1 MPIIL
6 CYACN
11 KIQQYVANNHG
22 TSKVNSMVFSSIPFL
37 LLFLPLT
44 IIGYYLLLRHGLQK
58 YALPF
63 LLLASLFF
71 YAYWK
76 PVFLLLIIFSIFANF
91 YLGQAIHKDSPKRKL
106 IFMAGITMNLL
117 LLGYFKYTDFLI
129 SSFNEMFD
137 SQVPIINIILPIGIS
152 FYTFQQIAYLSDI
165 YTKKHIN
172 HAGGFFEYAAFV
184 CFFPQLIAGPIVHH
198 AEMMPQFA
206 SKQNQVLQWDNMYK
220 GLCFLSLGLAKKV
233 LVADQLAPLVNYAF
247 DKSASLSFLESI
259 FACITYTLQLYFDFS
274 GYADMAIGCALFFN
288 IKLPLNFNSPYQA
301 LSIQDF
307 WRRWHMTLS
316 RWLRDYLYIPLG
328 GNRGSSTR
336 TMGNLFLTFLLGG
349 IWHGAGITFILWG
362 ALHGMAL
369 VLHRIWSQILH
380 AKMPKLLAWIL
391 TFAFI
396 SLAWIPFRSLNLER
410 LGLFIDG
417 LLGQNGFFVRAEFS
431 KVCYDAWRNTYAI
444 DGGMAEYSIAL
455 FILLFAC
462 LKLKNSQQLIE
473 YITLR
478 PFRIYIMALLSLA
491 LTLLILP
498 GYVPEFIYFQF

>member
-1 MPIIL
+1 
-6 CYACN
+6 
-11 KIQQYVANNHG
+11 
-22 TSKVNSMVFSSIPFL
+22 MVFSSLPFL
-37 LLFLPLT
+37 LLFLPIT
-44 IIGYYLLLRHGLQK
+44 IVGYYYLLRHNLTK

-76 PVFLLLIIFSIFANF
+76 PIFLLLILFSIFANF
-91 YLGQAIHKDSPKRKL
+91 YLGQILHQDRPKRKL
-106 IFMAGITMNLL
+106 IFISGIAINLIL
-117 LLGYFKYTDFLI
+117 LCYFKYTDFLI
-129 SSFNEMFD
+129 TTFNDLFE

-152 FYTFQQIAYLSDI
+152 FYTFQQIAYLTDI

-172 HAGGFFEYAAFV
+172 HQGGFFEYAAFV

-206 SKQNQVLQWDNMYK
+206 NKQNQVLQWDNMYK
-220 GLCFLSLGLAKKV
+220 GICFLSLGLAKKV

-259 FACITYTLQLYFDFS
+259 FACIAYTLQLYFDFS

-288 IKLPLNFNSPYQA
+288 IKLPLNFNSPYKA
-301 LSIQDF
+301 VSIQDF

-328 GNRGSSTR
+328 GNRRSSTR

-349 IWHGAGITFILWG
+349 IWHGAGFTFMIWG

-369 VLHRIWSQILH
+369 VLHRIWSKILYG
-380 AKMPKLLAWIL
+380 KMPKMLGWVL
-391 TFAFI
+391 TFSFV
-396 SLAWIPFRSLNLER
+396 SLAWIPFRALNFER
-410 LGLFIDG
+410 LNLFIDG
-417 LLGQNGFFVRAEFS
+417 LLGQNGLYVRAEFS
-431 KVCYDAWRNTYAI
+431 KVCYDTWRNTYAI
-444 DGGMAEYSIAL
+444 DGGIAEYSII
-455 FILLFAC
+455 ILLLLLAC
-462 LKLKNSQQLIE
+462 LKLKNSQELVE
-473 YITLR
+473 NNNTKS
-478 PFRIYIMALLSLA
+478 FGIYIIALLSIA